1 MTSSSLDENRHQFY
15 LQPAVSTGCLVT
27 TPERCSQT
35 GEEVKR
41 SLSQKSKT
49 LQSHQSKLSIMPH
62 SDSGFSPSRNKLKN
76 FLRRA
81 DSQKHK

>member
-1 MTSSSLDENRHQFY
+1 MTSTSLDEDRHQFY

-27 TPERCSQT
+27 APERCVQS
-35 GEEVKR
+35 GDEVKR
-41 SLSQKSKT
+41 SLSHKSKT
-49 LQSHQSKLSIMPH
+49 LQSHQSRLSLMPH

-81 DSQKHK
+81 DSQKQK